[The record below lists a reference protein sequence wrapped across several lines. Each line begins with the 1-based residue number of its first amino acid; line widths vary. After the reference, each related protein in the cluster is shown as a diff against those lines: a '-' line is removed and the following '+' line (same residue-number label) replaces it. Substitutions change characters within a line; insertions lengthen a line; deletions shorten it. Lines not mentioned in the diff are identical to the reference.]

1 MFPFPAAPALHFG
14 LEVIGVMLAFWL
26 YQKLRAKQSD
36 AIGEEHRT
44 ALLIAATFGAFFGSR
59 LLGAIE
65 SPDLFFHG
73 GGKHGWL
80 YFFRAKTIVGGLL
93 GGLFGVEICKKVLGI
108 TQRSGDVYVFPL
120 ILAMAIG
127 RIGCFG
133 MGVLEPTYGVVT
145 DSWLGMDLG
154 DGTPRHPTAL
164 YEMIFLGLQAMV
176 LWLIQSQYQ
185 LRSGRLFMLFLS
197 SYLVYRFSIGFL
209 QPLIPVRGLGSIQWA
224 CVVGLIWYLIDEVWS
239 SGYKYPGGAS
249 EGQRS

>member
-1 MFPFPAAPALHFG
+1 MLPFPAAPALHFG

-26 YQKLRAKQSD
+26 YQRLRSKQRD
-36 AIGEEHRT
+36 TIKEEHRT

-59 LLGAIE
+59 LLGSLE
-65 SPDLFFHG
+65 SPDLFFNQG
-73 GGKHGWL
+73 GAHGWL
-80 YFFRAKTIVGGLL
+80 YYFRAKTIVGGLL
-93 GGLFGVEICKKVLGI
+93 GGLFSVELCKKILGI

-164 YEMIFLGLQAMV
+164 YEMVFLGLLA
-176 LWLIQSQYQ
+176 LGLRWLQRTVQ
-185 LRSGRLFMLFLS
+185 LRPGRLFMLFLS
-197 SYLVYRFSIGFL
+197 AYLIYRFSIGFL
-209 QPLIPVRGLGSIQWA
+209 QPLILVKGLGSIQWA
-224 CVVGLIWYLIDEVWS
+224 CVLGLVWYLIDEVWS
-239 SGYKYPGGAS
+239 STNKQPTETLSA
-249 EGQRS
+249 